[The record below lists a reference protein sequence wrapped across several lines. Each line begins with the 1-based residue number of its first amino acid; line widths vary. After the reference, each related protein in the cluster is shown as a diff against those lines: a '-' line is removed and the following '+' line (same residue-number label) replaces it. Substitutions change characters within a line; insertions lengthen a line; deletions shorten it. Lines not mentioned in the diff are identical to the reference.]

1 MKGTKKQETEE
12 LSQEESWWKLKWHGI
27 KVGKRLLR
35 DGVGDTE
42 CPGKW
47 WKLPGVLGFTQK
59 GQGERGNS
67 HHSSPLNLL
76 WALLSF
82 ILLLQTW
89 GSCLAGPGGD
99 CGGDLKLPSSRA
111 LREKKKKKLH
121 FSWDFS
127 AQERTVC
134 FHSMYSKVKP
144 IHRNSPYILLFFL
157 VFPTSTVFKKPPQKL
172 TLPLVNSVTVKSLK
186 ICFVPAN

>member
-1 MKGTKKQETEE
+1 MGWGTLSAQGSGGSFLVCWVLLKKVRVKEGIHITPPPWTCCE
-12 LSQEESWWKLKWHGI
+12 LCYHLSSSC
-27 KVGKRLLR
+27 R
-35 DGVGDTE
+35 
-42 CPGKW
+42 
-47 WKLPGVLGFTQK
+47 PGVLAWP
-59 GQGERGNS
+59 GQEVTVEETWSCPPVG
-67 HHSSPLNLL
+67 
-76 WALLSF
+76 LS
-82 ILLLQTW
+82 
-89 GSCLAGPGGD
+89 
-99 CGGDLKLPSSRA
+99 
-111 LREKKKKKLH
+111 EKKKIKKLH